1 MKSIERVM
9 TSTLKTEKEKIR
21 KVESD
26 LYVII
31 VSIAYNNL
39 KIFVCVYVS
48 CIMCFLLNGRFFK
61 KLIGVQLIYN
71 MLVSGVQQS
80 VSVIHISFLFQ
91 ILFLYRLSQKIE

>member
-1 MKSIERVM
+1 MKSVERVM

-39 KIFVCVYVS
+39 KIFVCV
-48 CIMCFLLNGRFFK
+48 CIMHNVFL
-61 KLIGVQLIYN
+61 IEW
-71 MLVSGVQQS
+71 
-80 VSVIHISFLFQ
+80 Q
-91 ILFLYRLSQKIE
+91 IF

>member
-1 MKSIERVM
+1 MKSFERVM

-26 LYVII
+26 LYVMI
-31 VSIAYNNL
+31 VSIAYNL

-61 KLIGVQLIYN
+61 KLIGV
-71 MLVSGVQQS
+71 
-80 VSVIHISFLFQ
+80 
-91 ILFLYRLSQKIE
+91 

>member
-1 MKSIERVM
+1 M

-26 LYVII
+26 LYVMI
-31 VSIAYNNL
+31 VSIAYNL

-61 KLIGVQLIYN
+61 KLIGV
-71 MLVSGVQQS
+71 
-80 VSVIHISFLFQ
+80 
-91 ILFLYRLSQKIE
+91 